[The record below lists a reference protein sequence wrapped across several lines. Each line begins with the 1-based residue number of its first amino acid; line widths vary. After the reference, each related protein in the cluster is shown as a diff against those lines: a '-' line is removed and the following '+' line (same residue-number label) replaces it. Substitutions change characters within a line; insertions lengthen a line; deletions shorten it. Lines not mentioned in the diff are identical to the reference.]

1 MIHGMV
7 NIGTG
12 IYFDSIQRFQFRP
25 ELSFGFDFNFD
36 TRGVQSPYVG
46 FESQPTSFAQL
57 CFTPLVLLPPLLVT
71 FKLYYLITN

>member
-36 TRGVQSPYVG
+36 TRGVQSPYV
-46 FESQPTSFAQL
+46 AQHWK
-57 CFTPLVLLPPLLVT
+57 LPPKTKIPQVLVVPS
-71 FKLYYLITN
+71 FFRPGLYDLTRF